1 MENENKKIE
10 NEVTQEEYQT
20 IEPDDIVLDDDS
32 DMPEPQ
38 TKSYE
43 KFMKCTDKFMELF
56 HNVISTLPY
65 ASILKNGQGDSI
77 KLIDLV
83 KYMETKKDCIPI
95 NEIDKVISFIANI
108 EFSKARPLME
118 LMESA
123 ETQSQL
129 FQIIQ

>member
-1 MENENKKIE
+1 
-10 NEVTQEEYQT
+10 
-20 IEPDDIVLDDDS
+20 
-32 DMPEPQ
+32 
-38 TKSYE
+38 
-43 KFMKCTDKFMELF
+43 MKCTDKFMELF

>member
-1 MENENKKIE
+1 MEKENKKIE

-65 ASILKNGQGDSI
+65 ASI